1 MRFNDQA
8 EVEIKKTEKKV
19 KEKEETVTE
28 EDAETKKDLTAGEI
42 KDAMIHNIKGFYTV
56 KDTKLRI
63 KRIMITCGELLLVYL
78 SGMLSVSSQPAK
90 LFGVR
95 DYSFF
100 HCISSFFSSNGI
112 IAFVLIN
119 AGIYFGI
126 HWLFEKAGRE
136 DYKISKNGTYG
147 TAKLLNGTEEE
158 DEAVK
163 RIPASELKDPKID
176 GNILGYIEETKEVI
190 IKDVHGNANRNIA
203 VCGGPGTGKSRTL
216 VRNIIFQCV
225 RRGESIFITDPKGE
239 MAESMAKYLKN
250 SGYIVKYYN
259 LKNFEASDSF
269 NCLQGLNNEEG
280 HAFINVLAD
289 IIMKNTASMSG
300 SGGNA
305 NAALNLLIAL
315 MLFVVTELP
324 EEKQNMVELYTL
336 ITLSDPKSLDALF
349 DGLDATHPAKKPYR
363 IYAQSSENFRSNIT
377 ADVAT
382 RLLVYAQ
389 EGIQSISI
397 YDEIDLTL
405 PGTEKCAY
413 FIITPDQNSAY
424 DFMASLF
431 QAVAYN
437 KLVKYADD
445 VAEGG
450 ILPVKVQ
457 MLLDEFPNIGEIPDF
472 GKKISTVRSRGIAT
486 TIIFQAITQMQNRY
500 PNGLWEEILAACDTS
515 LFLGCND
522 ETSAKYYS
530 EKTGIG
536 TIEVGTQQKSLKTLR
551 VTDYTPEVRQSE
563 GEGKRYVKN
572 PDELLRFKYQDELI
586 FCKGFN
592 AFQCNKFDYELHPE
606 AKKLEYE
613 KAIEHVP
620 EWRLKEEPYKLAVL
634 SFIPGTPEFDRS
646 KFPGASNDRKDGSDS
661 KESDSKGNKKGPNKP
676 PKNKNNG
683 SKKDSSWKKGL
694 GKKKDE
700 MEGQQAM
707 NYSSQSEE
715 DEKEESKKVD
725 QEAQSNENAEPE
737 LDTPDFNDSGEAED
751 GVEEQEPDY
760 GDVSDMKGFL

>member
-1 MRFNDQA
+1 MKINDQK
-8 EVEIKKTEKKV
+8 EVEIKSPKK
-19 KEKEETVTE
+19 KEEKS
-28 EDAETKKDLTAGEI
+28 EDKKNLEAGDV
-42 KDAMIHNIKGFYTV
+42 KDVLIGGVKGFYTV
-56 KDTKLRI
+56 NDKKLRG
-63 KRIMITCGELLLVYL
+63 KRILITVGELLLFYV
-78 SGMLSVSSQPAK
+78 SGIISVSYQPAK

-100 HCISSFFSSNGI
+100 NCIKSFFSPVGI
-112 IAFVLIN
+112 AIFVITNLAAYFAF
-119 AGIYFGI
+119 
-126 HWLFEKAGRE
+126 HWLLEKTGRNE
-136 DYKISKNGTYG
+136 DYRISKNGTYG
-147 TAKLLNGTEEE
+147 TAKLLNNTEEE
-158 DEAVK
+158 AEALK
-163 RIPASELKDPKID
+163 RIPVDQLDAPEID
-176 GNILGYIEETKEVI
+176 GNILGYIEDTKEVI
-190 IKDVHGNANRNIA
+190 VKDVHGNANRNIA

-239 MAESMAKYLKN
+239 MAESMAKYLKKN
-250 SGYIVKYYN
+250 GYIVKYYN
-259 LKNFEASDSF
+259 LKNFASSDSF

-324 EEKQNMVELYTL
+324 EENQNMVELYNL
-336 ITLSDPKSLDALF
+336 ITLTNPKVLDAIF
-349 DGLDATHPAKKPYR
+349 DGLDPTHPAKKPYMV
-363 IYAQSSENFRSNIT
+363 YAQSSENFRSNI
-377 ADVAT
+377 ASDVAT

-389 EGIQSISI
+389 EGVQKISI
-397 YDEIDLTL
+397 HDEIDLSL
-405 PGTEKCAY
+405 PGIKKCAY

-445 VAEGG
+445 KAEGG

-486 TIIFQAITQMQNRY
+486 TIVFQAITQMQNRY

-530 EKTGIG
+530 EKTGIS
-536 TIEVGTQQKSLKTLR
+536 TIEVGTEQRSLKTFR
-551 VTDYTPEVRQSE
+551 ITDYTPEVRQSE
-563 GEGKRYVKN
+563 GEGKRYVIN
-572 PDELLRFKYQDELI
+572 PDELQRFKYKDELI

-592 AFQCNKFDYELHPE
+592 VFRCNKFDYELHPE

-613 KAIEHVP
+613 KAAGHVP
-620 EWRLKEEPYKLAVL
+620 EWRKKEEPYQLFVL
-634 SFIPGTPEFDRS
+634 KYIPGTESFDR
-646 KFPGASNDRKDGSDS
+646 KAFASATGDDQEKSVDATS
-661 KESDSKGNKKGPNKP
+661 SKGTKKKGISKP
-676 PKNKNNG
+676 
-683 SKKDSSWKKGL
+683 SKRKKSSWKDSLNQQKMDYNQSGR
-694 GKKKDE
+694 DE
-700 MEGQQAM
+700 SED
-707 NYSSQSEE
+707 NESEE
-715 DEKEESKKVD
+715 FVPNLKDSEDEISNFNVDFNEVENDTDNKND
-725 QEAQSNENAEPE
+725 QEQNFG
-737 LDTPDFNDSGEAED
+737 DHVGEMMNNL
-751 GVEEQEPDY
+751 G
-760 GDVSDMKGFL
+760 L

>member
-1 MRFNDQA
+1 MKFNDQK
-8 EVEIKKTEKKV
+8 EVEIKNPKKEEKTEDKKNL
-19 KEKEETVTE
+19 
-28 EDAETKKDLTAGEI
+28 AAGDV
-42 KDAMIHNIKGFYTV
+42 KDALVGGVKGFYTV
-56 KDTKLRI
+56 GDKKLRG
-63 KRIMITCGELLLVYL
+63 KRILITIGELLLFYV
-78 SGMLSVSSQPAK
+78 SGMISVSYQPAK

-100 HCISSFFSSNGI
+100 NCIKSFFSPVGIAIFVISNLAAYF
-112 IAFVLIN
+112 AF
-119 AGIYFGI
+119 
-126 HWLFEKAGRE
+126 HWLLEKAGRDE
-136 DYKISKNGTYG
+136 DYRISKNGTYG
-147 TAKLLNGTEEE
+147 TAKLLNDTDEEA
-158 DEAVK
+158 EALK
-163 RIPASELKDPKID
+163 RVPLDQLDDPEID
-176 GNILGYIEETKEVI
+176 GNILGYMEDTKEVI
-190 IKDVHGNANRNIA
+190 VKDVHGNANRNIA

-239 MAESMAKYLKN
+239 MAESMAKYLKKN
-250 SGYIVKYYN
+250 DYIVKYYN

-324 EEKQNMVELYTL
+324 EENQNMVELYNL
-336 ITLSDPKSLDALF
+336 ITLTNPKVLDAIF
-349 DGLDATHPAKKPYR
+349 DGLDATHPAKKPYL

-389 EGIQSISI
+389 EGVQSISI
-397 YDEIDLTL
+397 HDEIDLTL
-405 PGTEKCAY
+405 PGTKKCAY

-445 VAEGG
+445 KAKGG

-530 EKTGIG
+530 EKSGIS
-536 TIEVGTQQKSLKTLR
+536 TIEVGTEQRSLKTLR
-551 VTDYTPEVRQSE
+551 ITDYTPEVRQSE
-563 GEGKRYVKN
+563 GEGKRYVNN
-572 PDELLRFKYQDELI
+572 PDELQRFKYKDELI

-592 AFQCNKFDYELHPE
+592 VFRCNKFDYELHPE

-620 EWRLKEEPYKLAVL
+620 EWRKREEPYQLFVL
-634 SFIPGTPEFDRS
+634 RYIPGTEAFDR
-646 KFPGASNDRKDGSDS
+646 KAFASATGDHEEKSADTSNSQKKNKISRPSRKRKSSNNSTSWANGLKGQQTMNYNGDQDDELEN
-661 KESDSKGNKKGPNKP
+661 KES
-676 PKNKNNG
+676 
-683 SKKDSSWKKGL
+683 
-694 GKKKDE
+694 E
-700 MEGQQAM
+700 E
-707 NYSSQSEE
+707 YS
-715 DEKEESKKVD
+715 
-725 QEAQSNENAEPE
+725 
-737 LDTPDFNDSGEAED
+737 PDFNDSENESLNSDVDFNETENDTDNENDQNLTYDEKVGEKMNEL
-751 GVEEQEPDY
+751 G
-760 GDVSDMKGFL
+760 L

>member
-1 MRFNDQA
+1 
-8 EVEIKKTEKKV
+8 
-19 KEKEETVTE
+19 
-28 EDAETKKDLTAGEI
+28 
-42 KDAMIHNIKGFYTV
+42 
-56 KDTKLRI
+56 
-63 KRIMITCGELLLVYL
+63 
-78 SGMLSVSSQPAK
+78 
-90 LFGVR
+90 
-95 DYSFF
+95 
-100 HCISSFFSSNGI
+100 
-112 IAFVLIN
+112 
-119 AGIYFGI
+119 
-126 HWLFEKAGRE
+126 
-136 DYKISKNGTYG
+136 
-147 TAKLLNGTEEE
+147 
-158 DEAVK
+158 
-163 RIPASELKDPKID
+163 
-176 GNILGYIEETKEVI
+176 
-190 IKDVHGNANRNIA
+190 
-203 VCGGPGTGKSRTL
+203 
-216 VRNIIFQCV
+216 
-225 RRGESIFITDPKGE
+225 
-239 MAESMAKYLKN
+239 MAKYLKN

-405 PGTEKCAY
+405 PGKEKCAY

-592 AFQCNKFDYELHPE
+592 AFQCNKFDYEQHPE

-646 KFPGASNDRKDGSDS
+646 KFPGASSGKEKEEDS
-661 KESDSKGNKKGPNKP
+661 KDTGSKGKTGGNPSKP
-676 PKNKNNG
+676 PKSSQSKNNT
-683 SKKDSSWKKGL
+683 SKKSTSWANGVRKKSG
-694 GKKKDE
+694 E

-707 NYSSQSEE
+707 NYPSS
-715 DEKEESKKVD
+715 EKESEYKGAGDQTESKKEEEPD
-725 QEAQSNENAEPE
+725 FMTTPNFNEPE
-737 LDTPDFNDSGEAED
+737 ETED

-760 GDVSDMKGFL
+760 GEVAGMKRLL